1 MKGSRVLAVT
11 RKTLSSLRHDPRTV
25 ALMLIAPIMAMLIFG
40 FAFGSETKHVPV
52 IVVNEDQGTLAADL
66 VARLDHDKLDLRNA
80 TDLAAARDDARE
92 GRAVAVLHF
101 PANFTADATPT
112 AGGPGTPGS
121 PPLTP
126 GTAPTPPQPAKGAR
140 VEVFLDTTNNALS
153 SVVVREMADAAQK
166 LAASKGIRA
175 PIATDVAYAH
185 PEAKDARFIDSFV
198 PGIMAFA
205 VTLFT
210 TLLTLLA
217 FVGERTTGTMDRLRV
232 TPATEAEIVLGYEL
246 AFGLIAA
253 VQGALLLAVAILLYH
268 VLVVGP
274 LAVAVLLVILTA
286 IDAQAIGILISAA
299 AQREGQAVQ
308 MIPFIIL
315 PVFLLS
321 GIFVPVESLP
331 GWLKPLSYLLPPTW
345 AIQGLRDVML
355 RGWGLEHVWLHVA
368 VLSGFAIV
376 FTALAILGLR
386 RSRAA

>member
-1 MKGSRVLAVT
+1 
-11 RKTLSSLRHDPRTV
+11 
-25 ALMLIAPIMAMLIFG
+25 
-40 FAFGSETKHVPV
+40 
-52 IVVNEDQGTLAADL
+52 
-66 VARLDHDKLDLRNA
+66 
-80 TDLAAARDDARE
+80 LAAAREDVRE

-101 PANFTADATPT
+101 PANFTADATPA
-112 AGGPGTPGS
+112 AGSPGTPAN
-121 PPLTP
+121 PPLSQSTP
-126 GTAPTPPQPAKGAR
+126 AAPPQPAKGAR
-140 VEVFLDTTNNALS
+140 LDVHLDTTNAALS
-153 SVVVREMADAAQK
+153 SVVVRGLADAAQK

-175 PIATDVAYAH
+175 PIATDVSYAH

-217 FVGERTTGTMDRLRV
+217 FVGERTTGTLDRLRV

-246 AFGLIAA
+246 AFGLIAT
-253 VQGALLLAVAILLYH
+253 VQATLLLAVAILLYH

-274 LAVAVLLVILTA
+274 LAVALLLVILTA

-331 GWLKPLSYLLPPTW
+331 AWLRPLSYLLPPTW

-355 RGWGLEHVWLHVA
+355 RGWGLEHVWLHVSVLLGFA
-368 VLSGFAIV
+368 VL

>member
-1 MKGSRVLAVT
+1 LRPTRVLAVT
-11 RKTLSSLRHDPRTV
+11 RKTLSALRHDPRTV
-25 ALMLIAPIMAMLIFG
+25 ALMLLAPIMAMLIFG

-52 IVVNEDQGTLAADL
+52 LVVNEDQGPLAGQL
-66 VARLDHDKLDLRNA
+66 VSQLDHVALDLSNA
-80 TDLAAARDDARE
+80 TDLAAARDDVRE

-101 PANFTADATPT
+101 PAGFS
-112 AGGPGTPGS
+112 AGASSG
-121 PPLTP
+121 
-126 GTAPTPPQPAKGAR
+126 GAHLDLL
-140 VEVFLDTTNNALS
+140 LDTTNSQLS
-153 SVVVREMADAAQK
+153 GAVVREMAAAAQR
-166 LAASKGIRA
+166 LLQSRGA
-175 PIATDVAYAH
+175 PLPVTTDVTYAH

-217 FVGERTTGTMDRLRV
+217 FVGERTTGTLDRLRV
-232 TPATEAEIVLGYEL
+232 TPATEAEIVLGYEI
-246 AFGLIAA
+246 AFGVIAA
-253 VQGALLLAVAILLYH
+253 VQATLLLAVAILLYH

-274 LAVAVLLVILTA
+274 VLVAALLVILTA

-321 GIFVPVESLP
+321 GIFVPVETLP
-331 GWLKPLSYLLPPTW
+331 SWLRPLSYLLPPTW

-368 VLSGFAIV
+368 VLLGFALL
-376 FTALAILGLR
+376 FTLLAIAGLR

>member
-1 MKGSRVLAVT
+1 MKAARILAVT

-25 ALMLIAPIMAMLIFG
+25 ALMLLAPIMAMLIFG

-52 IVVNEDQGTLAADL
+52 AVVNEDKGPLAAAF
-66 VARLDHDKLDLRNA
+66 VAQLDHDALDLRNA
-80 TDLAAARDDARE
+80 TDLAQAQDDARE
-92 GRAVAVLHF
+92 GRLVAVLHF
-101 PANFTADATPT
+101 PATFTQDATS
-112 AGGPGTPGS
+112 G
-121 PPLTP
+121 
-126 GTAPTPPQPAKGAR
+126 GAR
-140 VEVFLDTTNNALS
+140 IDLLLDTTNNALS
-153 SVVVREMADAAQK
+153 SVVGREMAGAAQR
-166 LAASKGIRA
+166 LVQSRGVSL
-175 PIATDVAYAH
+175 PVTTDVSYAH

-217 FVGERTTGTMDRLRV
+217 FVGERSTGTLDRVRV

-253 VQGALLLAVAILLYH
+253 VQATLLLGVAILLYH

-274 LAVAVLLVILTA
+274 IAVALLLVILTA
-286 IDAQAIGILISAA
+286 IDAQAIGILVSAA

-308 MIPFIIL
+308 MIPFIVL
-315 PVFLLS
+315 PVFLLA

-331 GWLKPLSYLLPPTW
+331 SWLRPFSYVLPPTW
-345 AIQGLRDVML
+345 AINGLRDVML
-355 RGWGLEHVWLHVA
+355 RGWGLEHVWVHVLVLLAFA
-368 VLSGFAIV
+368 VV
-376 FTALAILGLR
+376 FTFAAILGLR